1 MGRVH
6 PDGRERS
13 FIPNAGDTVG
23 RRGVEVRTRPANEPQ
38 QQRVSSPRN
47 VGLWLSRR
55 TSQIMHGVFLT
66 DLKLQLGLY
75 LHGKR
80 LLSVFGWH
88 VSLSKSRPNSKPKL
102 EKETVLMKAAACVMS
117 IGLMNISAAR
127 LR

>member
-1 MGRVH
+1 
-6 PDGRERS
+6 
-13 FIPNAGDTVG
+13 
-23 RRGVEVRTRPANEPQ
+23 
-38 QQRVSSPRN
+38 
-47 VGLWLSRR
+47 
-55 TSQIMHGVFLT
+55 LT

-88 VSLSKSRPNSKPKL
+88 VSLAKSRPNSKPKL